1 MNEEGKTCIKNAR
14 INEKLV
20 VVLFGP
26 ADISEHL
33 IMLHIRNM
41 VEGTIFLN
49 ISLQMRG
56 KEKEIQLAW
65 E

>member
-1 MNEEGKTCIKNAR
+1 MNEEGKACIKNTR

-20 VVLFGP
+20 VVLFSP